1 MRFLTFADESG
12 MPAVGVLRGGNIL
25 DLNKWLGNASP
36 VRWTVLTLVAASAE
50 QPDVYRNLLEKLHA
64 VFDDELEHR
73 GLLKP
78 MDQAALY
85 APIPFPRCNVICLGQ
100 NYSDHAAE
108 ARIARGEQVQVDR
121 PDYPNFFTKSAGSI
135 NGPYA
140 DIPFD
145 PEVSTQI
152 DWEGELAFVIGK
164 QGKNIALDQAM
175 DYVFGY
181 TIVNDVTARDLQ
193 RRYAGQFFKGK
204 SLDGSCPMGPCLVTA
219 DEIPNAHNLDIDVR
233 VNGEVKQHG
242 NTAAMLFTIP
252 EIIQE
257 LSVGMTLQPG
267 DIISTGTP
275 SGVGFARNPP
285 QFLKPGDVV
294 ECSITSLGTIRNQVK
309 ERPERYSAIR

>member
-12 MPAVGVLRGGNIL
+12 MPALGVLRGGNIL
-25 DLNKWLGNASP
+25 DLNKWLGDTGA
-36 VRWTVLTLVAASAE
+36 VAWTMLTLIAASSE
-50 QPDVYRNLLEKLHA
+50 QPDVYRGLLQNLHT
-64 VFDDELEHR
+64 VYDNELDRR
-73 GLLKP
+73 GLLIP
-78 MDQAALY
+78 MDKATLY
-85 APIPFPRCNVICLGQ
+85 APIPFPRCNVICLGH
-100 NYSDHAAE
+100 NYSDHATE
-108 ARIARGEQVQVDR
+108 SKLARGEQVQVDR
-121 PDYPNFFTKSAGSI
+121 PDFPNFFTKSTGSI
-135 NGPYA
+135 NGPYS

-164 QGKNIALDQAM
+164 QGKNITLDRAM
-175 DYVFGY
+175 DHVFGY

-204 SLDGSCPMGPCLVTA
+204 SLDGSCPMGPFIVTA
-219 DEIPNAHNLDIDVR
+219 DEIPNAHNLDIEVR
-233 VNGEVKQHG
+233 VNGEIKQHG
-242 NTAAMLFTIP
+242 NTGAMLFKIP

-309 ERPERYSAIR
+309 QVRER

>member
-12 MPAVGVLRGGNIL
+12 LPALGVLRGGKIL
-25 DLNKWLGNASP
+25 DLNKWLGTANPA
-36 VRWTVLTLVAASAE
+36 RWTMLTLIAASAE
-50 QPDVYRNLLEKLHA
+50 QPKVYAGIIENLHA
-64 VFDDELEHR
+64 VFDDELDSK

-78 MDQAALY
+78 MDKATLY
-85 APIPFPRCNVICLGQ
+85 APIPFPRCNVICLGH

-108 ARIARGEQVQVDR
+108 SKLARGEQVQVDR
-121 PDYPNFFTKSAGSI
+121 PDYPNFFTKSTGSI
-135 NGPYA
+135 NGPYS

-164 QGKNIALDQAM
+164 QGKNITLDRAM
-175 DYVFGY
+175 DHVFGY

-204 SLDGSCPMGPCLVTA
+204 SLDGSCPMGPWLVTA
-219 DEIPNAHNLDIDVR
+219 DEIPNVHNLDIDVR
-233 VNGEVKQHG
+233 VNGEIKQHG
-242 NTAAMLFTIP
+242 NTGAMLFTIP

-309 ERPERYSAIR
+309 EVHERHTIIR

>member
-12 MPAVGVLRGGNIL
+12 LPALGVLRGGNIL
-25 DLNKWLGNASP
+25 DLNKWLGDRSP
-36 VRWTVLTLVAASAE
+36 VRWTLVTLIAASAD
-50 QPDVYRNLLEKLHA
+50 QPDVYLGLIDSLHS
-64 VFDDELEHR
+64 VFDDELSSR
-73 GLLKP
+73 GLLIP
-78 MDQAALY
+78 MDKATLY
-85 APIPFPRCNVICLGQ
+85 APIPFPRCNVICLGL

-108 ARIARGEQVQVDR
+108 SKRARGEQAQVDR
-121 PDYPNFFTKSAGSI
+121 PDYPNFFTKSTGAV
-135 NGPYA
+135 NGPYS

-164 QGKNIALDQAM
+164 QGRNIALDDAM
-175 DYVFGY
+175 SHVFGY
-181 TIVNDVTARDLQ
+181 LIVNDVTARDMQ

-204 SLDGSCPMGPCLVTA
+204 SLDGSCPMGPYLVTA
-219 DEIPNAHNLDIDVR
+219 DEIPNVHNLDIEVR
-233 VNGEVKQHG
+233 VNGEVKQQG
-242 NTAAMLFTIP
+242 NTGAMLFTIP

-294 ECSITSLGTIRNQVK
+294 ECSITSLGTLRNRVKQVS
-309 ERPERYSAIR
+309 ERYSTSR

>member
-12 MPAVGVLRGGNIL
+12 LPALGVLRGGKIL
-25 DLNKWLGNASP
+25 DLNKWLGDTNP
-36 VRWTVLTLVAASAE
+36 VRWTMLTLIAASAE
-50 QPDVYRNLLEKLHA
+50 QPQVYGGIIERLHA
-64 VFDDELEHR
+64 VFDDELNSK

-78 MDQAALY
+78 MDKATLY
-85 APIPFPRCNVICLGQ
+85 APIPFPRCNVICLGH

-108 ARIARGEQVQVDR
+108 SKLARGEQVQVDR

-135 NGPYA
+135 NGPYS

-164 QGKNIALDQAM
+164 QGKNIPLDKAM
-175 DYVFGY
+175 DHVFGY

-204 SLDGSCPMGPCLVTA
+204 SVDGSCPMGPWLVTA
-219 DEIPNAHNLDIDVR
+219 DEIPNVHNLDIEVR

-242 NTAAMLFTIP
+242 NTGAMLFTIP

-294 ECSITSLGTIRNQVK
+294 ECSITSLGTLRNHVK
-309 ERPERYSAIR
+309 EVHERHTIIR

>member
-12 MPAVGVLRGGNIL
+12 MPALGVLRGGNIL
-25 DLNKWLGNASP
+25 DLNKWLGGTNS
-36 VRWTVLTLVAASAE
+36 VRWTMRTLITASAE
-50 QPDVYRNLLEKLHA
+50 QPDVYSGLLEKLHA
-64 VFDDELEHR
+64 AFDDQLDSR

-78 MDQAALY
+78 MDKATLY
-85 APIPFPRCNVICLGQ
+85 APIPFPRCNVICLGH

-108 ARIARGEQVQVDR
+108 SKIARGEQVQVDR
-121 PDYPNFFTKSAGSI
+121 PDYPNFFTKSAGSV
-135 NGPYA
+135 NGPYS

-164 QGKNIALDQAM
+164 QGKNITLDHAM
-175 DYVFGY
+175 DHVFGY
-181 TIVNDVTARDLQ
+181 TIVNDLTARDLQ

-204 SLDGSCPMGPCLVTA
+204 SLDGSCPMGPCLVTV
-219 DEIPNAHNLDIDVR
+219 DEIPNVHNLDIDVR

-242 NTAAMLFTIP
+242 NTGDMLFTIP
-252 EIIQE
+252 EIVQE

-309 ERPERYSAIR
+309 EVHERYSVTR

>member
-25 DLNKWLGNASP
+25 DINKWLGDSSP
-36 VRWTVLTLVAASAE
+36 VRWTLLTLIAASAE
-50 QPDVYRNLLEKLHA
+50 QPDVYQALLEKLHT
-64 VFDDELEHR
+64 VFDGPLESQ

-78 MDQAALY
+78 VDKATLY
-85 APIPFPRCNVICLGQ
+85 APIPFPRCNVICLGH
-100 NYSDHAAE
+100 NYRDHATE
-108 ARIARGEQVQVDR
+108 SKIARGEEVQVDR
-121 PDYPNFFTKSAGSI
+121 PHYPNFFTKSAGSV
-135 NGPYA
+135 NGPYS

-152 DWEGELAFVIGK
+152 DWEGELAVIIGK
-164 QGKNIALDQAM
+164 LGKNITLDNAM
-175 DYVFGY
+175 DHVFGY

-204 SLDGSCPMGPCLVTA
+204 SLDGCCPMGPWLVTA
-219 DEIPNAHNLDIDVR
+219 DEIPDVHNLDIDVR

-242 NTAAMLFTIP
+242 NTGAMLFTIP

-309 ERPERYSAIR
+309 EVLERYSTRP

>member
-1 MRFLTFADESG
+1 
-12 MPAVGVLRGGNIL
+12 MPALGVLRGGNIL
-25 DLNKWLGNASP
+25 DLNKWLGDTGA
-36 VRWTVLTLVAASAE
+36 VAWTMLTLIAASSE
-50 QPDVYRNLLEKLHA
+50 QPDVYRGLLQNLHT
-64 VFDDELEHR
+64 VYDNELDRR
-73 GLLKP
+73 GLLIP
-78 MDQAALY
+78 MDKATLY
-85 APIPFPRCNVICLGQ
+85 APIPFPRCNVICLGH
-100 NYSDHAAE
+100 NYSDHATE
-108 ARIARGEQVQVDR
+108 SKLARGEQVQVDR
-121 PDYPNFFTKSAGSI
+121 PDFPNFFTKSTGSI
-135 NGPYA
+135 NGPYS

-164 QGKNIALDQAM
+164 QGKNITLDRAM
-175 DYVFGY
+175 DHVFGY

-204 SLDGSCPMGPCLVTA
+204 SLDGSCPMGPFIVTA
-219 DEIPNAHNLDIDVR
+219 DEIPNAHNLDIEVR
-233 VNGEVKQHG
+233 VNGEIKQHG
-242 NTAAMLFTIP
+242 NTGAMLFKIP

-309 ERPERYSAIR
+309 QVRER